1 MKARFKTNNTIMMIA
16 GIISFF
22 WLTYIV
28 LQIIVNL
35 PEAFNIDRSGI
46 GIIDILMGAGHLFVL
61 AFHLYALVYIF
72 MHFHHFKE
80 LMVLKSI
87 LLIFGIVS
95 LFSMGV
101 EKVMIDEVARQYRLG
116 LSIYEIYIL
125 YFAYFINMLFSALM
139 FFLVLKTVPLI
150 RNYNPEGTAVD
161 EQIFTIA
168 QYIGI
173 ISGAMGLL
181 LLFSLSGKGIPS
193 NKLIFSIPFFLMF
206 LTPYGLVVLY
216 WLSLKSN
223 QKISDWYDEKQLQD
237 IMKAS
242 LATLLLSFPG
252 LIIFIFTDFTDSFYF
267 FVYYVFLALI
277 LFSGSTLYFF
287 KIRD

>member
-1 MKARFKTNNTIMMIA
+1 
-16 GIISFF
+16 
-22 WLTYIV
+22 
-28 LQIIVNL
+28 
-35 PEAFNIDRSGI
+35 
-46 GIIDILMGAGHLFVL
+46 
-61 AFHLYALVYIF
+61 
-72 MHFHHFKE
+72 MHFYHFKE
-80 LMVLKSI
+80 LRLFKTF
-87 LLIFGIVS
+87 LLIIGVIS

-101 EKVMIDEVARQYRLG
+101 EKAMIDEVARQYRLG
-116 LSIYEIYIL
+116 LSIYEVYIL
-125 YFAYFINMLFSALM
+125 YSAYLINMLFSALI
-139 FFLVLKTVPLI
+139 FFLVLKTFPI
-150 RNYNPEGTAVD
+150 IKNSSTDGKTVD

-181 LLFSLSGKGIPS
+181 LLFSLSGKGLPS

-216 WLSLKSN
+216 WFSLKLN

-242 LATLLLSFPG
+242 LTTLLLSFPG
-252 LIIFIFTDFTDSFYF
+252 LILFLFTDFTDSFYF

-287 KIRD
+287 KIKA